1 MTMSNGTYDK
11 LKWVAQYGLP
21 AAGTL
26 YYALAQVL
34 GLPNATS
41 VVGAI
46 TAIDTFLG
54 VMLGVSTSSYTGDG
68 TLKID
73 TSNSDKDV
81 YRLELNIP
89 VEDLA
94 KQASVL
100 FKVDT
105 DANLTTTEGSST

>member
-1 MTMSNGTYDK
+1 MAMSNGTYDK

-21 AAGTL
+21 AVGTL
-26 YYALAQVL
+26 YFGLAQVL
-34 GLPNATS
+34 NLPNATE

-54 VMLGVSTSSYTGDG
+54 VMLGVSTSSYSGDG

-73 TSNSDKDV
+73 TSSSDKDV

-105 DANLTTTEGSST
+105 DANLAASEDSAK